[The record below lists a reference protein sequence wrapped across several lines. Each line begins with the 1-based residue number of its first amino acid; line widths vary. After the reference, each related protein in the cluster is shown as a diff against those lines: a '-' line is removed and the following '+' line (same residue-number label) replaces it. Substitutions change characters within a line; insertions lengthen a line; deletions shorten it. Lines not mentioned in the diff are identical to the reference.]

1 MYIYVQ
7 IDLVDRK
14 RKIHLYIIVKR
25 VYDVVMAANG
35 FFTYED
41 LYARK
46 SPNYYHRPISQ
57 ISSSLKP
64 NPLLSV
70 LNVPTTTTAIVSTSN
85 FAKLVSS
92 TEIESSTKLNKLAD
106 IIPFTY
112 FYWIL
117 VVLAIL
123 LALTL
128 VIVFICYCRTF
139 IKNYRTYR

>member
-1 MYIYVQ
+1 
-7 IDLVDRK
+7 
-14 RKIHLYIIVKR
+14 
-25 VYDVVMAANG
+25 MAVNG
-35 FFTYED
+35 FFTYDD
-41 LYARK
+41 LYAGK
-46 SPNYYHRPISQ
+46 SPNYYHRPIPQ
-57 ISSSLKP
+57 RSSSVP
-64 NPLLSV
+64 SNPLFSV
-70 LNVPTTTTAIVSTSN
+70 LNLPVTTAVVPTSY

-123 LALTL
+123 LTLTL

-139 IKNYRTYR
+139 LKNYRSRR